1 MRGLLLAA
9 VLAGGFASRADAVVV
24 ELKDVAADRIERQ
37 RAASQ
42 GNIPLPDT
50 PNIAQLDRRLAEKGV
65 KLGSEVMVRI
75 FKAESLLELWMK
87 KGDRFIHFASY
98 PICYWSGTLGPK
110 VTEGDQQSPEGVYT
124 VSQRQLHLI
133 GRWPRSLNLGFP
145 NSFDRSHART
155 GSYLLV
161 HGGCS
166 SVGCYSM
173 TNPVI
178 EEIFSIVERSL
189 KSGQDHVQVQV
200 YPFRLTEENLRAF
213 VLHEWYDFWR
223 NLKDVYDSFERTKLP
238 PRVSVCERR
247 YWVEDAT
254 RPGEVAADG
263 PLAGCGVLSAATE
276 AMQEE
281 MAAASARISRIRPSP
296 RSISTALLRS
306 QSRSASLQSA
316 PSSETSQASATGPQS
331 PPSSGPSQVLPSRP
345 RAASP
350 HASAPS
356 RNGLGMTPPSRPAA
370 GSPPHGATPGAP
382 PQTATAASSRTIAR
396 AQILCA
402 ETRPSCRRWVA
413 LQSGAAGRRR
423 AIAGGGRTSRPDRS

>member
-1 MRGLLLAA
+1 
-9 VLAGGFASRADAVVV
+9 
-24 ELKDVAADRIERQ
+24 
-37 RAASQ
+37 
-42 GNIPLPDT
+42 
-50 PNIAQLDRRLAEKGV
+50 V
-65 KLGSEVMVRI
+65 KLGNEVMVRI

-87 KGDRFIHFASY
+87 KGDRFILFASY

-110 VTEGDQQSPEGVYT
+110 VTEGDQQSPEGIYT

-178 EEIFSIVERSL
+178 EEIFSVVERSL

-200 YPFRLTEENLRAF
+200 FPFRLTEENLRAF

-223 NLKDVYDSFERTKLP
+223 NLKDAYDSFERTKLP

-263 PLAGCGVLSAATE
+263 PLAGCGVLSAATDS
-276 AMQEE
+276 MQEE
-281 MAAASARISRIRPSP
+281 MAAAFARTSRFRPSP
-296 RSISTALLRS
+296 RSSSTALLMS
-306 QSRSASLQSA
+306 QSPSASQRSAQSSGA
-316 PSSETSQASATGPQS
+316 PQASPIELQGQP
-331 PPSSGPSQVLPSRP
+331 PSRP
-345 RAASP
+345 SRLLPSGPRTASP

-356 RNGLGMTPPSRPAA
+356 RNGLGMTPPSRPAE
-370 GSPPHGATPGAP
+370 GPPHGATPGAP
-382 PQTATAASSRTIAR
+382 AQTATAASSRTIAR

-413 LQSGAAGRRR
+413 LQSGIASRRR